1 MEVTELMRDEHQEN
15 IGHTIAQ
22 LRERQGWSQRALAR
36 WVGLDQS
43 AVSRI
48 EAGRRRVS
56 AKELQR
62 FADAF
67 HVSADALL
75 LGLPGDDA
83 TVSPTLEG
91 PAMHYTCLLYT
102 SD

>member
-1 MEVTELMRDEHQEN
+1 MRDEHQET
-15 IGHTIAQ
+15 IGRAISR
-22 LRERQGWSQRALAR
+22 LREQQGWSQRQLAK
-36 WVGLDQS
+36 WVALDQS

-56 AKELQR
+56 ATELQR

-75 LGLPGDDA
+75 LEVPGEA
-83 TVSPTLEG
+83 PTMRR
-91 PAMHYTCLLYT
+91 ASRTFF
-102 SD
+102 S